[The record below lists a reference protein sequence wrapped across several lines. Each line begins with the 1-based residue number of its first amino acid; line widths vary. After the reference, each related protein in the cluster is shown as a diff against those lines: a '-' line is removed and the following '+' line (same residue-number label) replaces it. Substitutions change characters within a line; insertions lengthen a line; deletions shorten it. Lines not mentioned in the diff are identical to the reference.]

1 MSSGRWKEAAD
12 VGADIGRTLAHGHG
26 WVVRTEGVDDMSDQ
40 EVRDEAVL
48 LERESERWVCL
59 PYSKLILKLHLCRY
73 FNTWRDPEAELEDR
87 AAAASRCGD
96 LCSRLLALIIGS
108 RGLLPLSTLSRLIRV
123 S

>member
-1 MSSGRWKEAAD
+1 MSSCRWKEAAD

-48 LERESERWVCL
+48 LERESERWDCL
-59 PYSKLILKLHLCRY
+59 PYFKLMFKLHLCRY
-73 FNTWRDPEAELEDR
+73 FNTWRNPEAGLEDR

>member
-1 MSSGRWKEAAD
+1 MEAAD
-12 VGADIGRTLAHGHG
+12 VGADIGRCLAHGHG
-26 WVVRTEGVDDMSDQ
+26 WVVRAGEADNMTDREI
-40 EVRDEAVL
+40 RDEAAL
-48 LERESERWVCL
+48 LERESERWDYL
-59 PYSKLILKLHLCRY
+59 SYFKLMFKLHLCRY
-73 FNTWRDPEAELEDR
+73 FNDWRDPEAGLEDR

>member
-26 WVVRTEGVDDMSDQ
+26 WVVRTEGVDSMSDQ

-73 FNTWRDPEAELEDR
+73 FNIWRNPEAGLEDR

-96 LCSRLLALIIGS
+96 LTSRLLALIIGS